1 MPRLTA
7 NLAIDRYDYAADALG
22 RLKTQLPS
30 LTVFDIGPGDGRMRR
45 IEADGFAWRG
55 FDRTGWDDV
64 TTWDLTDPWPA
75 GEAKAG
81 AALLLDVIEHTANP
95 GLGLQHVADALAPG
109 GYLVLTVPNPGWS
122 ASRINLL
129 VKGFV
134 SGFSPRDLDENHHVF
149 TPWPHI
155 LERLLNDA
163 GFSVV
168 EYVTLNGHTTPFRAE
183 GGLFLPARY
192 ALNLV
197 LMLIERLAPASRGM
211 SYGVVAR
218 RSDAAPSDPR

>member
-1 MPRLTA
+1 MPRLNA
-7 NLAIDRYDYAADALG
+7 NLAIDRYTYAAQVLE
-22 RLKTQLPS
+22 RLKTELPS

-45 IEADGFAWRG
+45 IAADGFTWRG
-55 FDRTGWDDV
+55 FDRTGWGEV
-64 TTWDLTDPWPA
+64 SAWDLSDPWPD
-75 GEAKAG
+75 GEGRAG

-95 GLGLQHVADALAPG
+95 GLGLQHIADAVAAG
-109 GYLVLTVPNPGWS
+109 GYLILTVPNPGWS

-129 VKGFV
+129 ARGFV
-134 SGFSPRDLDENHHVF
+134 SGFSPQDLDENHHVF

-168 EYVTLNGHTTPFRAE
+168 EYVTLDGRTTPFRAN
-183 GGLFLPARY
+183 GRLFLPARY

-211 SYGVVAR
+211 SYGFVAK
-218 RSDAAPSDPR
+218 RSGPAQSAER